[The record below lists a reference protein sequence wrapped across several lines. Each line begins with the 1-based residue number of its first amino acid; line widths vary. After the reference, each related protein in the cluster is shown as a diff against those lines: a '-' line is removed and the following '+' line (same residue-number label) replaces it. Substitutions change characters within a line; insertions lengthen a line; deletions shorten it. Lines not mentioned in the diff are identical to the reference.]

1 MILTMDIT
9 QVIEFIYSSDPA
21 VLSTVMDALADRM
34 DALFGGQQAEELV
47 QNPEAETPTEEE
59 APAEEGG
66 FRIPY

>member
-1 MILTMDIT
+1 MDIT

-34 DALFGGQQAEELV
+34 DVLFGGQQAEELV
-47 QNPEAETPTEEE
+47 QSPEESAPVKEE
-59 APAEEGG
+59 ASAEEGG

>member
-34 DALFGGQQAEELV
+34 DALFDGQSASELV
-47 QNPEAETPTEEE
+47 QNPGESAPVEEE

-66 FRIPY
+66 FRVPY

>member
-34 DALFGGQQAEELV
+34 DALFDGQSASELV
-47 QNPEAETPTEEE
+47 QAPTESAPVEE
-59 APAEEGG
+59 ETPAEEGG
-66 FRIPY
+66 FRVPY

>member
-1 MILTMDIT
+1 MDIT

-34 DALFGGQQAEELV
+34 DALFDGQSASELV

-66 FRIPY
+66 FRVPY

>member
-47 QNPEAETPTEEE
+47 QSPEESAPVEEE

>member
-34 DALFGGQQAEELV
+34 DALFDGQSASELV
-47 QNPEAETPTEEE
+47 QAPAESAPAEEE
-59 APAEEGG
+59 APAEENG
-66 FRIPY
+66 FRVPY